1 MLDYYYPSKIF
12 IMSGMFFEGD
22 DESAIK
28 NTVVGGVGVM
38 MLWPVIVI
46 ILLVVMLVFWYY
58 RIDTF
63 LLALVSL
70 LDLLFSIKRRAK
82 FVQTKNLEWTMAD
95 TIEEC
100 CSKYWDNE
108 FVIMAG
114 EYDNDNNNNT
124 NKQSSSRGKSRMTY
138 GEAEMASSSVA
149 KFITTSTHMTSRS
162 NTNNHNSNNDVV
174 AIFMPS
180 SCEFVVALFGL
191 IRCGVRAALVNTGL
205 RGNSLLHALTS
216 ALAEEGD
223 DSSSDNSAVV
233 RIILVSPDLKPV
245 LESMKEAGQWPSNLL
260 IVECG
265 IGCELDCWTETKRF
279 AYLEGDGRSRQQK
292 NNKSNKAAAP
302 PRWDDTCLYIYT
314 SGTTGLPKASK
325 MNHMRIWSAGCVTR
339 KVCRLNSSDRLYCP
353 LPLYHSSGL
362 ILGLGACL
370 QRGCATVIRSKF
382 SVRHFSRD
390 LITHRCTGVQYIGEM
405 ARYLVAAPSNTLD
418 SQTRLRFAYGNGMPS
433 EIWKTFKRRYNIGLI
448 NEFYASTE
456 GNVNIF
462 NNTGMAAG
470 ACGIVPI
477 GCGWIYPIGIFKYDM
492 DTGELIRN
500 EKTGLCVPASPN
512 EPGELLGLIKQN
524 DPTRRFDGYTDG
536 AATRSKVVS
545 NVCKP
550 GDTYFRSGDLL
561 RQDWFGFLYFCDRV
575 GETFRWKG
583 ENVSTSEV
591 ARALLECV
599 GIDDVKATGSTN
611 VVDRQVYFSEAVVY
625 GVEVAGHPGRAG
637 MAATVLRCTND
648 DDDSEF
654 MWQDPLW
661 HSLQLELPRYAQ
673 PLFIRVVKEIE
684 KTETQKYKKKK
695 LQDESFLNCGT
706 DDIYLRDDS
715 VKTFVLMNDTIKN
728 EVLVG
733 KRRV

>member
-1 MLDYYYPSKIF
+1 MSSML
-12 IMSGMFFEGD
+12 FEGG
-22 DESAIK
+22 DESAI
-28 NTVVGGVGVM
+28 NTVVGVM
-38 MLWPVIVI
+38 MLWPVVVI
-46 ILLVVMLVFWYY
+46 ILLVALMLICWYY

-70 LDLLFSIKRRAK
+70 LDLLFSVKRRAK

-100 CSKYWDNE
+100 CSKYWDRE

-114 EYDNDNNNNT
+114 GYNN
-124 NKQSSSRGKSRMTY
+124 NKQSSSWGKSRMTY
-138 GEAEMASSSVA
+138 GEAEMASSAVA
-149 KFITTSTHMTSRS
+149 KFITTSTHMNIHSSPRS
-162 NTNNHNSNNDVV
+162 ANTNNNNDDDDVVV

-216 ALAEEGD
+216 ALAEEGGD
-223 DSSSDNSAVV
+223 GSSSSDNAAVV

-245 LESMKEAGQWPSNLL
+245 LESMKEAGQWPSNLV

-279 AYLEGDGRSRQQK
+279 AYLEGDGRSRQKQNNK
-292 NNKSNKAAAP
+292 NNKAP

-362 ILGLGACL
+362 TLGLGACL
-370 QRGCATVIRSKF
+370 QRGCATVIRPKF
-382 SVRHFSRD
+382 SVRYFSRD
-390 LITHRCTGVQYIGEM
+390 VITHRCTGVQYIGEM

-418 SQTRLRFAYGNGMPS
+418 SQIRLRFAYGNGMPS

-500 EKTGLCVPASPN
+500 EKTGLCIAASPN

-524 DPTRRFDGYTDG
+524 DPSRRFDGYTDS
-536 AATRSKVVS
+536 AATRSKVVD
-545 NVCKP
+545 NVCKH

-561 RQDWFGFLYFCDRV
+561 RQDCFGFLYFCDRV

-599 GIDDVKATGSTN
+599 GDNDVKATGTTN
-611 VVDRQVYFSEAVVY
+611 VVDRQAWFSEAVVY

-637 MAATVLRCTND
+637 MAAAVLRRTDDDD
-648 DDDSEF
+648 DDDSKF

-661 HSLQLELPRYAQ
+661 HSLQFELPRYAQ

-706 DDIYLRDDS
+706 DDIYFRDDS
-715 VKTFVLMNDTIKN
+715 MKTFVLMNDTIKN